1 MKPKRKN
8 LCRLLFILIALVMLI
23 SGCEENKQYEV
34 QGEEPR
40 NQVEKEDKQE
50 AIADLMPI
58 SALFPFHQGMEYQ
71 FAGEG
76 NEYASFVRKIIH
88 VEDRY
93 LQLTDNNGGT
103 IVTSIYELSDTEIK
117 RIYSQE
123 EFYSEE
129 NLIPEKKNN
138 QESSLIIL
146 KVPLTEGNN
155 WDNNGEKREI
165 VAVNQTLDLPAGTF
179 YGVLQLKIH
188 YKESGALAYEYY
200 APNLGLI
207 KREYESD
214 GFKVSSDLLSFS
226 LRD

>member
-1 MKPKRKN
+1 MSRKKVFKII
-8 LCRLLFILIALVMLI
+8 FILMAIVFLFT
-23 SGCEENKQYEV
+23 GCEENNDQNQV
-34 QGEEPR
+34 QGEETR
-40 NQVEKEDKQE
+40 DQVQKEESRED
-50 AIADLMPI
+50 IADSLSI
-58 SALFPFHQGMEYQ
+58 LAYFPLHLGMEYQ

-88 VEDRY
+88 VEDNY

-103 IVTSIYELSDTEIK
+103 IVTSIYELTETELK
-117 RIYSQE
+117 KIYSQG

-129 NLIPEKKNN
+129 NLIPEAK
-138 QESSLIIL
+138 SSKDSAEVIIRT
-146 KVPLTEGNN
+146 PLTEGNN